1 MIIAIAVSNEQ
12 KEALYLKGF
21 METVE
26 LLWVNTS
33 EALYQ
38 VQGAELLIDCLFNGS
53 MIPECGT
60 PLLIHAP
67 IYTLTELKSIGKVAR
82 FCAWNSF
89 LERSVWEIAV
99 VQSSDILWL
108 KTLMEHLGWK
118 FQLVKDEPG
127 LIAPRVISMVI
138 NEAYYALEQEVSS
151 KADIDTAMKLGTN
164 YPYGPFEWA
173 EIIGLQNIRMLLA
186 KLSETD
192 MRYEPSGLLSV
203 NV

>member
-1 MIIAIAVSNEQ
+1 MIIAIAANNRQ
-12 KEALYLKGF
+12 QEALQRKGF
-21 METVE
+21 KETVE
-26 LLWVNTS
+26 IRWVNTS
-33 EALYQ
+33 EELYK
-38 VQGAELLIDCLFNGS
+38 VQEADVLLDCLFEGAI
-53 MIPECGT
+53 IPKCGK
-60 PLLIHAP
+60 PLLIHSP
-67 IYTLTELKSIGKVAR
+67 TNTLAVLNASETIVR

-99 VQSSDILWL
+99 SHSTESLWL

-118 FQLVKDEPG
+118 YQLVKDEPG

-164 YPYGPFEWA
+164 YPYGPFEWG
-173 EIIGLQNIRMLLA
+173 EIIGLQNIRKLLI

-192 MRYEPSGLLSV
+192 LRYTPSGLLSAIE
-203 NV
+203 